1 MCLPFS
7 KTLSRFSAL
16 SHVSMRMLVFL
27 LIYQHFFCVRN
38 INPVVSV
45 QNIKIFLYIF
55 KLSSLFLSS
64 FLVFVVV
71 CYFKKDLILTFV
83 FKKFFFVLMRAIN
96 FWILLFLE
104 TCYSAVR
111 HIMSH
116 WNQLKT
122 DHNFHITNIKG
133 NSILKIKFCEDPLI
147 ITGSPSSNII
157 RKKS

>member
-1 MCLPFS
+1 MLKKKKTQYLTLVSFYISYITRKIEVFLCERIMCLPFS

-16 SHVSMRMLVFL
+16 IHVSMGILVFL

-55 KLSSLFLSS
+55 IFSLLFLSS

-83 FKKFFFVLMRAIN
+83 FKKFFFV
-96 FWILLFLE
+96 
-104 TCYSAVR
+104 C
-111 HIMSH
+111 
-116 WNQLKT
+116 
-122 DHNFHITNIKG
+122 
-133 NSILKIKFCEDPLI
+133 
-147 ITGSPSSNII
+147 
-157 RKKS
+157 